1 MKTKIVSTRIP
12 AGQANGSYNIS
23 LPTGFGVPSGFL
35 VYAMDNFE
43 QPNNFD
49 STTDFP
55 CISVGFGGSNTA
67 GTGLTNGCVYL
78 SCAEATTTAV
88 LSGFGNTVSI
98 FSTNNSGTVRR
109 QWWMTGFGTD
119 TIFGQYQGTGTQ
131 QTPLDVAFTVFAG
144 SDFQCAIGQVAMPAV
159 IGQIVNVSTTFQA
172 DAMFYSGMRPAQTT
186 DGNINFG
193 VAVRDAGSGST
204 NVLTQIT
211 SSWRNA
217 NGQTLS
223 TCTARIDNTG
233 TVNLATNASIRA
245 TYMGPAGVGFTQ
257 STTST
262 ANSVMFMAIKAGVGL
277 STNPTFAAGT
287 FQSAVGTGNSY
298 YAVGFKPQ
306 HIIGSFS
313 HLPNLNNTQATSPN
327 GADMISFFT
336 ANGYQE
342 MNITGI
348 GTFSSTTSST
358 TVTGVGTS
366 FLNQLGAIDSIYTS
380 DYRLVGVV
388 SSITSNTALLLQS
401 NAAITATGSSFVFE
415 KPQQFSFSYG
425 CEDASAS
432 GSLNQRGYISDN
444 AAIGFS
450 ASTPTLQAVGYI
462 TNLDGQNGFNINY
475 TTLVSGSGGRFGWYL
490 AIKDDEFY
498 NRRRGIIS

>member
-12 AGQANGSYNIS
+12 FNQATGPYDIL
-23 LPTGFGVPSGFL
+23 LPTGFGVPSGFI
-35 VYAMDNFE
+35 VYAMDNFV

-55 CISVGFGGSNTA
+55 CISVGFGGSNAA
-67 GTGLTNGCVYL
+67 GTALTSGCVYL

-88 LSGFGNTVSI
+88 LSGFGNTISI
-98 FSTNNSGTVRR
+98 FTTNNAGTVRR
-109 QWWMTGFGTD
+109 QWHVTGFGED
-119 TIFGQYQGTGTQ
+119 RILGQYQGTGTQ
-131 QTPLDVAFTVFAG
+131 QTPLDVVFTVFGG
-144 SDFQCAIGQVAMPAV
+144 SDFRCAIGQTALPAV
-159 IGQIVNVSTTFQA
+159 ANQIVNVGLPFQA
-172 DAMFYSGMRPAQTT
+172 DAMFISGMRPAQTT

-193 VAVRDAGSGST
+193 IAVRDAGAGTT

-211 SSWRNA
+211 SAWRNLNA
-217 NGQTLS
+217 QTTS
-223 TCTARIDNTG
+223 QCTARIETTG
-233 TVNLATNASIRA
+233 TINLATNASIRT
-245 TYMGPAGVGFTQ
+245 TYMGPSGVGFSQ
-257 STTST
+257 ST
-262 ANSVMFMAIKAGVGL
+262 ANTGNSILFMAIKGGTGI
-277 STNPTFAAGT
+277 STNPTFAANT
-287 FQSAVGTGNSY
+287 FQSATGTGNSY
-298 YAVGFKPQ
+298 YTVGFKPQ
-306 HIIGSFS
+306 AIIGSFS
-313 HLPNLNNTQATSPN
+313 HLPNLNTTQTTSPN

-348 GTFSSTTSST
+348 GTFTSST
-358 TVTGVGTS
+358 SSTSVTGVGTS
-366 FLNQLGAIDSIYTS
+366 FLSQLGAIDNIYTS
-380 DYRLVGVV
+380 DYLLVGVV

-415 KPQQFSFSYG
+415 KPQQFSMSYG
-425 CEDASAS
+425 NQDASAS
-432 GSLNQRGYISDN
+432 GSLNQRAYFSDN

-475 TTLVSGSGGRFGWYL
+475 TTLVSGSGGRYGWYL

-498 NRRRGIIS
+498 SRRRGQMM